1 MRGRRIIAAM
11 VVGCG
16 VLVGL
21 LPGTASGCLLACGP
35 GGSGGSATLPSAS
48 AVTVGAVAA
57 TRVTLTGT
65 VGTGGASTF
74 WQFIVDHGRGG
85 FGAGTSPANPASAVV
100 TSIETSATAGTHYTV
115 QLQVTNS
122 VGTVTG
128 PAASFTTPLE
138 PALGAGLVANRAVVA
153 IDSEVKLTGTAHGA
167 NATNDVVQ
175 LQEKAGDAR
184 RYSYVP
190 NPSFAGNPDYILSGN
205 RLAYTLIPLRNARY
219 RFRLTG
225 RYYNLDGGGEYTRRQ
240 RPSVSKPISVIVD
253 PIATLNA
260 TQARPGRVDATAS
273 FTVHALPGRY
283 RGEPVYIY
291 LATSRS
297 GPFRLIG
304 APRLRYRP
312 GVHGT
317 GSLSGTA
324 GTSTVGGLYF
334 RSCVRHEPLPDMG
347 RPFTN
352 HACGSRTLR

>member
-1 MRGRRIIAAM
+1 M
-11 VVGCG
+11 
-16 VLVGL
+16 
-21 LPGTASGCLLACGP
+21 
-35 GGSGGSATLPSAS
+35 
-48 AVTVGAVAA
+48 TVGAVAA
-57 TRVTLTGT
+57 TRVTLRGT

-74 WQFIVDHGRGG
+74 WQFIIDDGRGG
-85 FGAGTSPANPASAVV
+85 FGAGTSPASPAIAVV
-100 TSIETSATAGTHYTV
+100 SNTEKSATPGTHYTV

-138 PALGAGLVANRAVVA
+138 PALAAGLVASRAVVA

-167 NATNDVVQ
+167 DATNDVVQ
-175 LQEKAGDAR
+175 LQQRASDAR
-184 RYSYVP
+184 RYTYVP

-225 RYYNLDGGGEYTRRQ
+225 RYYNLDGGGEYTPRE
-240 RPSVSKPISVIVD
+240 RPSVSKPVSVIVHPVAALD
-253 PIATLNA
+253 AIEVG
-260 TQARPGRVDATAS
+260 PGRVAATAS
-273 FTVHALPGRY
+273 FTVHSLPGSY

-291 LATSRS
+291 LATSQS

-324 GTSTVGGLYF
+324 GTSTVGRLYF

-347 RPFTN
+347 LPFTN
-352 HACGSRTLR
+352 SACGSGTLR